1 MTTRRKAGSAR
12 GKKAAPR
19 KMAAASRVRAAA
31 PARAS
36 SKVRVAAKGRTSAAG
51 GARFPADFTIAQ
63 ADDVKA
69 QLARMLA
76 KPATVTLDLS
86 PIRRIDT
93 AGLQVLTAFIRER
106 RAAGRAVE
114 CAGANDAF
122 RVTAQM
128 LGVGAFFDA
137 ATAVQA

>member
-19 KMAAASRVRAAA
+19 KKAAASRVRAAA
-31 PARAS
+31 PARA
-36 SKVRVAAKGRTSAAG
+36 RAAAASG
-51 GARFPADFTIAQ
+51 SRFPADFTIAQ
-63 ADDVKA
+63 ADHVKA
-69 QLARMLA
+69 QLARMVA
-76 KPATVTLDLS
+76 KPTTVTLDLS

-106 RAAGRAVE
+106 RAAGHAVE
-114 CAGANDAF
+114 CAGASDAF

-128 LGVGAFFDA
+128 LGLGAFFDA
-137 ATAVQA
+137 ATAGQA

>member
-19 KMAAASRVRAAA
+19 KKAAASRVRAAA

-36 SKVRVAAKGRTSAAG
+36 SKTRVATKGHASAAG

-69 QLARMLA
+69 QLAPMLA
-76 KPATVTLDLS
+76 EPASVTLDLS

-106 RAAGRAVE
+106 RAAGHAVE
-114 CAGANDAF
+114 CTGANDAF
-122 RVTAQM
+122 LVTVQM
-128 LGVGAFFDA
+128 LGLGAFFGA
-137 ATAVQA
+137 ATVGHA